1 MSLDAHSRLKQWF
14 PKFYLTIASL
24 HQAEPRPSDAG
35 IAVWILYFAYW
46 NFLEGVHDAYI
57 LDQFSMLQ

>member
-1 MSLDAHSRLKQWF
+1 M
-14 PKFYLTIASL
+14 ASL

-57 LDQFSMLQ
+57 LDQFRMLQ